1 MRSNRV
7 SGGRNCDSDRD
18 GEKFVVKQLE
28 GQFFPGDVTWAKLRG
43 NIWWPAVVVDENT
56 VSECNKPSKRAFG
69 GVLVRLYGSYEYLY
83 VDPIKFHLEF
93 QKVLEQSNG
102 SHREIFEKAL
112 EQDLSHMKSGC
123 SKGIGSKSTEGKYKS
138 DSASVQEQLK
148 RKYSKQGSGH
158 KKLKPNNTSDEK
170 RRMSEIS
177 MEEQDEKPMLN
188 SPNSV
193 SFIAILFPISS
204 RSLPLYLPSMQKLS
218 YYIDYCFQEASL
230 LGTSHELSARRLR
243 VMQSL
248 GLVAPSGSPFS

>member
-56 VSECNKPSKRAFG
+56 VSECNKPSKRASG

-102 SHREIFEKAL
+102 SHKEIFEKAL

-123 SKGIGSKSTEGKYKS
+123 SKEGKYKS
-138 DSASVQEQLK
+138 DSASVEEQVK

-158 KKLKPNNTSDEK
+158 KKLKPSNTSDEK

-188 SPNSV
+188 SPNS
-193 SFIAILFPISS
+193 
-204 RSLPLYLPSMQKLS
+204 
-218 YYIDYCFQEASL
+218 EASL

>member
-43 NIWWPAVVVDENT
+43 NIWWPAVVLDENT
-56 VSECNKPSKRAFG
+56 VSECNKPCKRASG

-123 SKGIGSKSTEGKYKS
+123 SKEGKYKS
-138 DSASVQEQLK
+138 DSASVQEQVK

-188 SPNSV
+188 SPNS
-193 SFIAILFPISS
+193 
-204 RSLPLYLPSMQKLS
+204 
-218 YYIDYCFQEASL
+218 EASL

-248 GLVAPSGSPFS
+248 GLVAPSGSPFG

>member
-56 VSECNKPSKRAFG
+56 VSECNKPSKRASG

-123 SKGIGSKSTEGKYKS
+123 SKGIGSKSTGKYKS
-138 DSASVQEQLK
+138 DSASVQEQVK

-188 SPNSV
+188 SPNS
-193 SFIAILFPISS
+193 
-204 RSLPLYLPSMQKLS
+204 
-218 YYIDYCFQEASL
+218 EASL

>member
-1 MRSNRV
+1 M
-7 SGGRNCDSDRD
+7 
-18 GEKFVVKQLE
+18 
-28 GQFFPGDVTWAKLRG
+28 
-43 NIWWPAVVVDENT
+43 
-56 VSECNKPSKRAFG
+56 
-69 GVLVRLYGSYEYLY
+69 
-83 VDPIKFHLEF
+83 
-93 QKVLEQSNG
+93 
-102 SHREIFEKAL
+102 
-112 EQDLSHMKSGC
+112 
-123 SKGIGSKSTEGKYKS
+123 
-138 DSASVQEQLK
+138 K

>member
-56 VSECNKPSKRAFG
+56 VSECNKPSKRASG
-69 GVLVRLYGSYEYLY
+69 GFLVRLYGSYEYLY

-123 SKGIGSKSTEGKYKS
+123 SKEGKYKS

-188 SPNSV
+188 SPNS
-193 SFIAILFPISS
+193 
-204 RSLPLYLPSMQKLS
+204 
-218 YYIDYCFQEASL
+218 EASL

>member
-43 NIWWPAVVVDENT
+43 NKWWPAVVVDENT
-56 VSECNKPSKRAFG
+56 VSECNKPSKRASG
-69 GVLVRLYGSYEYLY
+69 GFLVRLYGSYEYLY

-123 SKGIGSKSTEGKYKS
+123 SKEGKYKS

-188 SPNSV
+188 SPNS
-193 SFIAILFPISS
+193 
-204 RSLPLYLPSMQKLS
+204 
-218 YYIDYCFQEASL
+218 EASL

>member
-56 VSECNKPSKRAFG
+56 VSECNKPSKRASG

-93 QKVLEQSNG
+93 QK
-102 SHREIFEKAL
+102 
-112 EQDLSHMKSGC
+112 DLSHMKSGC

-138 DSASVQEQLK
+138 DSASVQEQVK

>member
-56 VSECNKPSKRAFG
+56 VSECNKPSKRASG

-123 SKGIGSKSTEGKYKS
+123 SKEGKYKS
-138 DSASVQEQLK
+138 DSASVQEQVK

-188 SPNSV
+188 SPNS
-193 SFIAILFPISS
+193 
-204 RSLPLYLPSMQKLS
+204 
-218 YYIDYCFQEASL
+218 EASL